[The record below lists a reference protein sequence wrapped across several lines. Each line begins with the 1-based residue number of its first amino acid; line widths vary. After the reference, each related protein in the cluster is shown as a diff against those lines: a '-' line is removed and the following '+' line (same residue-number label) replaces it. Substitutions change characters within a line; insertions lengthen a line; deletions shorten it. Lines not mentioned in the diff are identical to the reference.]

1 MDALISQ
8 INCGTWIILIY
19 ESNLDGLKWI
29 EYIDKGDT
37 KRKIERK
44 VGETES
50 GRKRGGKEG
59 ERRTIIN
66 CFFVL
71 LHFLMIR

>member
-8 INCGTWIILIY
+8 INCGSWIILIY

-44 VGETES
+44 VGETER
-50 GRKRGGKEG
+50 GRKRGGRR
-59 ERRTIIN
+59 ERDVRLSIASLYSFT
-66 CFFVL
+66 
-71 LHFLMIR
+71 FL